1 MFSAN
6 KGIILAADVGSL
18 EELRK
23 LALLA
28 SGFPEVVGLKLGF
41 SLALRFGLPTVVR
54 VAKESAGISLIYDHQ
69 KAATDIPAMGE
80 PFAALCKEAGLYA
93 VIFFPHSGPRTLE
106 AFIAGAIKHEL
117 VPIVGAVMTHP
128 AFLQSEG
135 GYMADDSGARI
146 FRTAIEA
153 GVSAFVLPGTK
164 LELIRELAEGPL
176 APVCPATV
184 MMPGIGTQ
192 GGSLAAAFNAVFK
205 HKPYAIVGSAI
216 FKAPDPRAALEGF
229 VREMNS

>member
-1 MFSAN
+1 MFSSD

-23 LALLA
+23 LASLA

-54 VAKESAGISLIYDHQ
+54 VARDSASIPLIYDHQ

-80 PFAALCKEAGLYA
+80 PFAALCKDAGLDA
-93 VIFFPHSGPRTLE
+93 VIFFPHAGPKTLE
-106 AFIAGAIKHEL
+106 GFIAGAINHEL
-117 VPIVGAVMTHP
+117 VPIVGAVMSHP

-135 GYMADDSGARI
+135 GYMADDSAARI
-146 FRTAIEA
+146 FRTSIDA
-153 GVSAFVLPGTK
+153 GVKSFVLPGTK
-164 LELIRELAEGPL
+164 LDLIKTLAEGPL
-176 APVCPATV
+176 APACPATV

-192 GGSLAAAFNAVFK
+192 GGSLAAAFRAVGR
-205 HKPYAIVGSAI
+205 HRPYAIIGSAI

-229 VREMNS
+229 VQEMKS